1 MKTCP
6 HCGAELRDT
15 ARFCPAC
22 MTSLVNKRVIRTPKY
37 ALQRWLSVAAAV
49 FVLLAAVGAVWTL
62 HGQQQ
67 QPAPLPDLSTGPS
80 DTTTNETSPTEG
92 STTAPSTTMSAETLD
107 PLGTTTV
114 PVTGPHPGNVFIPFP
129 FISVPSS
136 TTVGSQ
142 TQLTTTYS
150 FPTITT
156 TTTTTTTYRRPTY
169 TTTTKPYWING
180 TPSLLTEDG
189 LPIAQLTW
197 RTYNIFP
204 DYYHLNRH
212 VDGKQI
218 LLQHSATGVP
228 LSNCLVMRCY
238 SIEDIAPN
246 GIYRVP
252 AAVKGKP
259 VAVVHFNRSFAD
271 PEVAA
276 TVKRIYLPPDVIMV
290 TGDLTECTNL
300 QDLWILSDQCY
311 FYPESLPK
319 NRANLTIHAPSGF
332 NPLYYYTADQTG
344 TLANAC
350 NDIYHTKYAY
360 FSKDD
365 PKIRALYGGGE
376 Q

>member
-6 HCGAELRDT
+6 NCGAELRDT

-80 DTTTNETSPTEG
+80 DTTTTTNETSTTEG
-92 STTAPSTTMSAETLD
+92 STDGSTPVSTGTRDRFDTTTAPVAGSR
-107 PLGTTTV
+107 PGNIFV
-114 PVTGPHPGNVFIPFP
+114 PFPVTSKQPP
-129 FISVPSS
+129 
-136 TTVGSQ
+136 
-142 TQLTTTYS
+142 
-150 FPTITT
+150 TT
-156 TTTTTTTYRRPTY
+156 TTSRTRTPYIPPTTTIITKETVKTSTTKR

-189 LPIAQLTW
+189 LPIAELTW

-204 DYYHLNRH
+204 DYYNLNRH

-218 LLQHSATGVP
+218 HLQHSATGVP
-228 LSNCLVMRCY
+228 LSNCLVTRCY
-238 SIEDIAPN
+238 SIDIAPN

-259 VAVVHFNRSFAD
+259 VAVVNFNRSFAD

-300 QDLWILSDQCY
+300 QELWILSDQCY

-344 TLANAC
+344 TLADAC

-376 Q
+376 S